1 MILEM
6 FLEIGV
12 VEIICFV
19 KEVNFLVERI
29 KLEVIILLM
38 VFVILI
44 IFLLII
50 LIVLWVLF

>member
-50 LIVLWVLF
+50 LIVL